1 MNFLLPLLAA
11 ALASSQISALP
22 LAPEFATRELEVR
35 TDCGDPMNTVPLYRV
50 YAAASTNHVY
60 STDVDAVNIR
70 VLNDG
75 FVLEGV
81 AAQVYETQEGST
93 VPLFW
98 LNDASTATDNVY
110 TTSTTE
116 KATLIS
122 QGLHDVGTVAY
133 IYPSQICD
141 SVPFYRLNKPGVD
154 NFHTTSISE
163 RDDAVAS
170 GYTFVGITGYVG
182 FQNLFGVITYSLQL
196 HLLVPRVLTESCTSK
211 KY

>member
-1 MNFLLPLLAA
+1 MKFLLSLLAA

-22 LAPEFATRELEVR
+22 LAPEITTHKLEVR

-50 YAAASTNHVY
+50 YAAVGTNHFYSTNVDAITSRLR
-60 STDVDAVNIR
+60 STDV
-70 VLNDG
+70 
-75 FVLEGV
+75 VLEGV
-81 AAQVYETQEGST
+81 AAQVYETQEGPT

-98 LNDASTATDNVY
+98 LNDGSAATDNIY

-116 KATLIS
+116 KATLIQ
-122 QGLHDVGTVAY
+122 QGLTDEGTIAY

-141 SVPFYRLNKPGVD
+141 SVPFYRLYKPGVD

-182 FQNLFGVITYSLQL
+182 FQNL
-196 HLLVPRVLTESCTSK
+196 
-211 KY
+211 

>member
-1 MNFLLPLLAA
+1 MKFLLSLLTA
-11 ALASSQISALP
+11 ALASIQISAVP
-22 LAPEFATRELEVR
+22 QAPEIATRGLEVR

-50 YAAASTNHVY
+50 YAAAATNHVY
-60 STDVDAVNIR
+60 STDVDAVNTRI
-70 VLNDG
+70 LNSG

-93 VPLFW
+93 VPLFG
-98 LNDASTATDNVY
+98 LHSSAATANVL

-116 KATLIS
+116 KATLIQ
-122 QGLHDVGTVAY
+122 QGFTDAGIFAY
-133 IYPSQICD
+133 IYPSQICG
-141 SVPFYRLNKPGVD
+141 SVPFYRLYKPGVD

-182 FQNLFGVITYSLQL
+182 FQNLCELRACDIF
-196 HLLVPRVLTESCTSK
+196 
-211 KY
+211 

>member
-1 MNFLLPLLAA
+1 MKFLLSLLAA
-11 ALASSQISALP
+11 TLASSQISALP
-22 LAPEFATRELEVR
+22 LTPEIATRELEVYFNAILKVHKQVR
-35 TDCGDPMNTVPLYRV
+35 TDCGDPKNTVPLYRA
-50 YAAASTNHVY
+50 YAASTTNHFY
-60 STDVDAVNIR
+60 STDVEAINIR
-70 VLNDG
+70 IGNGEFL
-75 FVLEGV
+75 LEAV

-98 LNDASTATDNVY
+98 LHDSAATDNIY

-116 KATLIS
+116 KATFINQRLTNE
-122 QGLHDVGTVAY
+122 GTVAY

-163 RDDAVAS
+163 RDDAVAQAS

-182 FQNLFGVITYSLQL
+182 FQNLCELKACDIL
-196 HLLVPRVLTESCTSK
+196 
-211 KY
+211 